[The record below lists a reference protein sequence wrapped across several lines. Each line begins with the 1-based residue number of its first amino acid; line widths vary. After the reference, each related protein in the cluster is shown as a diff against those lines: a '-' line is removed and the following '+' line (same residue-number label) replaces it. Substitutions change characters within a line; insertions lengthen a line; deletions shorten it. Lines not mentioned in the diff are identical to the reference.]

1 MLCVC
6 AQPLSHFRLC
16 NPVGCSLPN
25 SSVRGI
31 FQEIIQERV
40 AIFLATPWS
49 VAQQALQSMGFFR
62 QEYWNGWPFP
72 TPGDL
77 PNPGVEPVSLASSAL
92 AGGFFTTTPPGKPI
106 R

>member
-1 MLCVC
+1 M
-6 AQPLSHFRLC
+6 
-16 NPVGCSLPN
+16 GCSLPN

-49 VAQQALQSMGFFR
+49 VAQQALPSMGFFR
-62 QEYWNGWPFP
+62 QGYWNGWPFP

-77 PNPGVEPVSLASSAL
+77 PNLGVEPVSLALQGDSLLLSHQ
-92 AGGFFTTTPPGKPI
+92 GSPMFI
-106 R
+106 D